1 MKLKKPATE
10 KSKAKK
16 LQKVEEYTHKMGG
29 VRQKYLKS
37 ERYLV
42 RNCNAL
48 PLSRIIKR
56 KLIISERAKRMRRIA
71 KVLKRLGVCVD
82 LEQR

>member
-29 VRQKYLKS
+29 GKT
-37 ERYLV
+37 
-42 RNCNAL
+42 
-48 PLSRIIKR
+48 
-56 KLIISERAKRMRRIA
+56 
-71 KVLKRLGVCVD
+71 KVSKK
-82 LEQR
+82 